1 MTGPNP
7 EQGERKQIMN
17 KSEIKLVAALH
28 NIKVGRGILTIGS
41 ALLLSH
47 KLQQSTV
54 EEFAE
59 WLSANADK
67 LRMRI
72 IHEHTLDSAEIDDAV
87 DGVAKRLLELDS
99 ELTDNE
105 EGD

>member
-1 MTGPNP
+1 MKK
-7 EQGERKQIMN
+7 EEL
-17 KSEIKLVAALH
+17 KLIVAL
-28 NIKVGRGILTIGS
+28 NNVKVGRGVLTLRS
-41 ALLLSH
+41 ALLIGQ

-72 IHEHTLDSAEIDDAV
+72 IHEHPLDIDEIDIAIAE
-87 DGVAKRLLELDS
+87 VAERLLDFEIAV
-99 ELTDNE
+99 ENG
-105 EGD
+105 GDQYW